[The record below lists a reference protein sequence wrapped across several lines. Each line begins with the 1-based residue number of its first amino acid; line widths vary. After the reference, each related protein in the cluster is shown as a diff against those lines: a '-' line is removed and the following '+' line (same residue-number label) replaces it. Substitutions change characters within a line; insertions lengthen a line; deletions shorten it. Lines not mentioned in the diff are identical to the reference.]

1 MDSESRQP
9 FSVLHAERLIETTEK
24 KRRNGA
30 YSALESRR
38 SKALTASRGATPSNS
53 TAQTAWVIG
62 MSIA

>member
-9 FSVLHAERLIETTEK
+9 FSVLHAERLIGTTE

-38 SKALTASRGATPSNS
+38 SKALTASRAATPSNS